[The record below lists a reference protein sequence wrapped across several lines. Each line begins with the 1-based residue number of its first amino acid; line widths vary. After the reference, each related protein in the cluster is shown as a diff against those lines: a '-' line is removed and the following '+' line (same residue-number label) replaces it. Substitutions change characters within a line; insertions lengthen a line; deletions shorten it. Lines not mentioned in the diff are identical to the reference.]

1 MPICAGRQKKGKRPM
16 KKKKLLAFLLAA
28 AMVCQSGLTV
38 FAQEPGSIDVP
49 GAEVQAGE
57 AAEELE
63 CKTYL
68 EEERTYNGSADSR
81 YAIPEEDLSFINDLG
96 SATITVSF
104 KTESIDLMALAAVN
118 STVHTNSYVT
128 LYVTKGNT
136 LGVEIRDASTN
147 MTKSFTANV
156 GTLNDNEW
164 HTATFVIE
172 EGVGYKLYFDQEM
185 VNEVSEPETY
195 FTKNLSWDPSSVTFG
210 GANRISGNSYLYT
223 GSIKNAKIYNGVA
236 SEEQIIRDHGGVVLE
251 DPILTY
257 GRNVIGGTN
266 DSIVAKNEDA
276 AKIAGL
282 TEGSFSFAYKL
293 DDLSNKLNGLFSLS
307 QGSEANNYGAIY
319 VNPANGRIGFE
330 VRDGAGHQ
338 YVTVADNAANNMN
351 WHTITVTFSGTK
363 AAFYFDGELAG
374 EVNAEGILQGTTWT
388 ADSATIGG
396 IQRNSNA
403 KWPFS
408 GTINSVN
415 IYDYV
420 LSADEVR
427 QLNKDTKP
435 EDLPEYEEGVVKT
448 EEYGIFDMGDY
459 GSFNYRIPSLVTTAD
474 GVVIAGADQRH
485 DHWSDW
491 GNIDTV
497 VRMSTDQGQTWSDL
511 NTVIDLKSQPY
522 DSGTQSAFLIDPVMI
537 ATEEGRVWMMVDMFP
552 ESTGFGSISQA
563 GTGFVEA
570 EDGNMYL
577 QLTDADGAEYTL
589 RGTEVYDAEG
599 NKSDYTVDEGSAENA
614 YHNKGDLYKGDEYVG
629 NIYLSG
635 QNTGN
640 DSAPLQ
646 ILRTCYLW
654 LTYSDDNGQTWS
666 NPVNISGQVKEE
678 WMKFC
683 GTGPGFGVE
692 IQNGEHAGRLV
703 FPIYYTNSSGFQ
715 SSACI
720 YSDDNGATWHRGM
733 SPNDA
738 RGGDYGDSQNPKF
751 DQQLTESQII
761 ELNSGNL
768 LQFMRNTGGNG
779 LVAVSRSTDGGATW
793 TAPVNTQATEV
804 YCQLSVLHYGMTED
818 GKDIVVMSNP
828 GGSGRNNGTLRIGVV
843 TETEDSFSI
852 EWTDSKMFSPGNYAY
867 SCLTDMG
874 DGLIGLLYEKSNT
887 IKFTSFNLDYIR
899 SDVNL
904 LNPMI
909 SNVSYTVEKETDHLF
924 TLPGDKYVFTVTTD
938 QNVIA
943 EGAPTFRFML
953 NGEARYAQYVSG
965 GNNDRTVVFEYV
977 VQDGDEGQIAFK
989 GPKIISDE
997 NGSVRNEAGLAVS
1010 AIDTD
1015 VDFGYIG
1022 VDPSYDGNDL
1032 PLDNAVASAGSSQ
1045 SGQGPEK
1052 ALDGDTSTLWH
1063 SQWSAGH
1070 NRADHWFVIDY
1081 GKEYMMDGLRYL
1093 PRQSGGTNG
1102 IITEYRIEVSTDGV
1116 TYTEAATGEWDSS
1129 TSWKTAD
1136 FEPVKARY
1144 MKLTVLNALSVEAA
1158 NDYASATEIRV
1169 TGTEAAEEP
1178 EEPADKTDLGELI
1191 SYAKEQMEL
1200 ENYQYVVPAVK
1211 TIFEAALA
1219 DAEAVY
1225 ADEDASQEDVDAAY
1239 DELLE
1244 KTHLLSYTGNPADL
1258 QIAYDLAA
1266 AMDLSIYTDE
1276 SRAVMEEAMAAA
1288 AEVLANENALQDE
1301 IDAALEA
1308 LNSAKDQLELKEV
1321 DKSELEKVIALADE
1335 YAAKIGS
1342 YTPDT
1347 AEAFQ
1352 AAYDAAKTV
1361 FGNEEASQEEVDNIA
1376 AVLQKAIDGLKLAEE
1391 ISTAVLEYA
1400 LELSETVNTEGV
1412 IDAVVEAF
1420 NSAKAAAQNILER
1433 TNAGDPSVT
1442 QDMVDQSW
1450 KNLIKA
1456 MQYMEF
1462 KQGDMSDLQ
1471 AVVDYAKTLDMS
1483 KYLDD
1488 GQQAFQDAFAAGEA
1502 VLAEDF
1508 AEQAEI
1514 DQAWRTLLKAM
1525 SELRLKPSKEA
1536 LEELIAEANSLDLE
1550 GAEEEAAAAF
1560 RNALA
1565 KAMCVL
1571 EDEQATEGEVAAAE
1585 EGLQAAMS
1593 RVLASAG
1600 GSTEAPS
1607 QTTGSTTGNTSG
1619 SGSTTAGGS
1628 QTKASGSSAVK
1639 TGDTAAPI
1647 AGTAAVMALAAAAA
1661 AVVLKKRRG

>member
-1 MPICAGRQKKGKRPM
+1 M

-38 FAQEPGSIDVP
+38 FAQEPGSIDVS
-49 GAEVQAGE
+49 GAEVQADDT
-57 AAEELE
+57 AAELE

-68 EEERTYNGSADSR
+68 EEERTYNGEADSR
-81 YAIPEEDLSFINDLG
+81 YAVPEEDLEFINDLG

-104 KTESIDLMALAAVN
+104 KTESSGLMALAAVN
-118 STVHTNSYVT
+118 STVHTNSYIT
-128 LYVTKGNT
+128 LYVNNGNT

-147 MTKSFTANV
+147 MTKGYTANV

-164 HTATFVIE
+164 HTATFVID

-185 VNEVSEPETY
+185 VKEVSEPETY
-195 FTKNLSWDPSSVTFG
+195 FTKNLSWEPSSVTFG

-251 DPILTY
+251 DPVITY
-257 GRNVIGGTN
+257 DRNVFDGTN
-266 DSIVAKNEDA
+266 ESIAAKDEDA
-276 AKIAGL
+276 AVIAGL
-282 TEGSFSFAYKL
+282 TQGTFSFAYKL

-307 QGSEANNYGAIY
+307 EKGAENGYGAFY
-319 VNPANGRIGFE
+319 VNPSNGRIGFE
-330 VRDGAGHQ
+330 VRDGSGHQ
-338 YVTVADNAANNMN
+338 YVTVPDGAANNTD
-351 WHTITVTFSGTK
+351 WHTITVSFSGTQ
-363 AAFYFDGELAG
+363 AAFYFDGEAVG
-374 EVNAEGILQGTTWT
+374 TVNAAGVLTGSTWT
-388 ADSATIGG
+388 ADSVSIGG
-396 IQRNSNA
+396 IQRTKTD

-420 LSADEVR
+420 LNADEVR

-435 EDLPEYEEGVVKT
+435 EDLPEYEEGVIKT
-448 EEYGIFDMGDY
+448 EEYGLFDMGDY

-511 NTVIDLKSQPY
+511 TTVIDLKSQPY
-522 DSGTQSAFLIDPVMI
+522 DTGTQSAFLIDPVMI
-537 ATEEGRVWMMVDMFP
+537 ATESGRVWMMVDMFP

-563 GTGFVEA
+563 GNGFVEA

-577 QLTDADGAEYTL
+577 ELTDADGAKYTL
-589 RGTEVYDAEG
+589 RGTEVYDADG
-599 NKSDYTVDEGSAENA
+599 NKTDYTVDEGSAENA
-614 YHNKGDLYKGDEYVG
+614 YHNKGDLYDNGEYVG

-646 ILRTCYLW
+646 ILKTCYLW

-666 NPVNISGQVKEE
+666 NPVNISGMVKED

-683 GTGPGFGVE
+683 GTGPGFGIE

-703 FPIYYTNSSGFQ
+703 FPIYYTNNGGFQ

-720 YSDDNGATWHRGM
+720 YSDDGGVTWQRGM

-738 RGGDYGDSQNPKF
+738 RGEGMGDSQNPNF
-751 DQQLTESQII
+751 SQQLTESQII

-768 LQFMRNTGGNG
+768 LQFMRNTGGSG

-793 TAPVNTQATEV
+793 SAPVNTQATEV
-804 YCQLSVLHYGMTED
+804 YCQLSVLHYGTTED
-818 GKDIVVMSNP
+818 GKDRVILSNP

-843 TETEDSFSI
+843 TETDDSFSI
-852 EWTDSKMFSPGNYAY
+852 EWTESKMFSPGNYAY

-874 DGLIGLLYEKSNT
+874 DDMIGLLYEKSNT
-887 IKFTSFNLDYIR
+887 IKFTSFNLDFIT
-899 SDVNL
+899 SEVNL
-904 LNPMI
+904 
-909 SNVSYTVEKETDHLF
+909 VSPTITSVTYTVEKETDHLF
-924 TLPGDKYVFTVTTD
+924 TLPGDKYVFTVNTD

-953 NGEARYAQYVSG
+953 DGEARYADYVSG
-965 GNNDRTVVFEYV
+965 GNNDKSVVFEYV
-977 VQDGDEGQIAFK
+977 VQEGDEGQIAYR

-997 NGSVRNEAGLAVS
+997 NGSVRNEAGLSVS
-1010 AIDTD
+1010 AIDTQ

-1022 VDPSYDGNDL
+1022 VDPSYDGYDL
-1032 PLDNAVASAGSSQ
+1032 PLDNASATAGSSQ

-1093 PRQSGGTNG
+1093 PRQTGGTNG
-1102 IITEYRIEVSTDGV
+1102 IITEYKIEVSTDGV

-1144 MKLTVLNALSVEAA
+1144 MKLTVLDALSVESA

-1169 TGTEAAEEP
+1169 TGTEAP
-1178 EEPADKTDLGELI
+1178 TEPADKTEL
-1191 SYAKEQMEL
+1191 QL
-1200 ENYQYVVPAVK
+1200 
-1211 TIFEAALA
+1211 
-1219 DAEAVY
+1219 
-1225 ADEDASQEDVDAAY
+1225 
-1239 DELLE
+1239 
-1244 KTHLLSYTGNPADL
+1244 
-1258 QIAYDLAA
+1258 AYDLAA

-1276 SRAVMEEAMAAA
+1276 SRQVMEEAIAAA
-1288 AEVLANENALQDE
+1288 AEVLANENALQAE
-1301 IDAALEA
+1301 IDEA
-1308 LNSAKDQLELKEV
+1308 LNNLNAAKDQLELKAV
-1321 DKSELEKVIALADE
+1321 DKSELEKMIALADE
-1335 YAAKIGS
+1335 YAGKIGS
-1342 YTPDT
+1342 CTPDS

-1361 FGNEEASQEEVDNIA
+1361 FENAEASQEEVDNIVE
-1376 AVLQKAIDGLKLAEE
+1376 VLQKAIDGLELAKE

-1400 LELSETVNTEGV
+1400 LALAETADTEGV
-1412 IDAVVEAF
+1412 LDSVAEIF
-1420 NSAKAAAQNILER
+1420 NNAKASAQNILER
-1433 TNAGDPSVT
+1433 VQAGDASVT
-1442 QDMVDQSW
+1442 QDMVDESW
-1450 KNLIKA
+1450 QNLIKA
-1456 MQYMEF
+1456 MQYLSF
-1462 KQGDMSDLQ
+1462 KQGDKTDLQ
-1471 AVVDYAKTLDMS
+1471 KVIDLANSLDLS
-1483 KYLDD
+1483 QYLDE
-1488 GQQAFQDAFAAGEA
+1488 GQQAFNDALTAAEA
-1502 VLAEDF
+1502 VLADGNAMQDEV
-1508 AEQAEI
+1508 
-1514 DQAWRTLLKAM
+1514 DQAWKALLKAM
-1525 SELRLKPSKEA
+1525 SELRLKPSKDA
-1536 LEELIAEANSLDLE
+1536 LEDLIASAEGLNTE
-1550 GAEEEAAAAF
+1550 GADEETVAVF
-1560 RNALA
+1560 RSALA
-1565 KAMCVL
+1565 RAMSVL
-1571 EDEQATEGEVAAAE
+1571 EDDQATEAEVASAE
-1585 EGLQAAMS
+1585 KELQSAIDLM
-1593 RVLASAG
+1593 LASTD
-1600 GSTEAPS
+1600 GSTD
-1607 QTTGSTTGNTSG
+1607 GSGQSGTGNATSSGSQNSGANASKTSTSG
-1619 SGSTTAGGS
+1619 S
-1628 QTKASGSSAVK
+1628 KAVK
-1639 TGDTAAPI
+1639 TGDSMLPI
-1647 AGTAAVMALAAAAA
+1647 AGSAAAMAMAA
-1661 AVVLKKRRG
+1661 AVIVLQRKKRS

>member
-1 MPICAGRQKKGKRPM
+1 M

-38 FAQEPGSIDVP
+38 FAQEPGSIDVS
-49 GAEVQAGE
+49 GAEVQADDT
-57 AAEELE
+57 AAELE

-68 EEERTYNGSADSR
+68 EEERTYNGEADSR
-81 YAIPEEDLSFINDLG
+81 YAVPEEDLEFINDLG

-104 KTESIDLMALAAVN
+104 KTESSGLMALAAVN
-118 STVHTNSYVT
+118 STVHTNSYIT
-128 LYVTKGNT
+128 LYVNNGNT

-147 MTKSFTANV
+147 MTKGYTANV

-164 HTATFVIE
+164 HTATFVID

-185 VNEVSEPETY
+185 VKEVSEPETY
-195 FTKNLSWDPSSVTFG
+195 FTKNLSWEPSSVTFG

-251 DPILTY
+251 DPVITY
-257 GRNVIGGTN
+257 DRNVFDGTN
-266 DSIVAKNEDA
+266 ESIAAKDEDA
-276 AKIAGL
+276 AVIAGL
-282 TEGSFSFAYKL
+282 TQGTFSFAYKL

-307 QGSEANNYGAIY
+307 EKGAENGYGAFY
-319 VNPANGRIGFE
+319 VNPSNGRIGFE
-330 VRDGAGHQ
+330 VRDGSGHQ
-338 YVTVADNAANNMN
+338 YVTVPDGAANNTD
-351 WHTITVTFSGTK
+351 WHTITVSFSGTQ
-363 AAFYFDGELAG
+363 AAFYFDGEAVG
-374 EVNAEGILQGTTWT
+374 TVNAAGVLTGSTWT
-388 ADSATIGG
+388 ADSVSIGG
-396 IQRNSNA
+396 IQRTKTD

-420 LSADEVR
+420 LNADEVR

-435 EDLPEYEEGVVKT
+435 EDLPEYEEGVIKT
-448 EEYGIFDMGDY
+448 EEYGLFDMGDY

-511 NTVIDLKSQPY
+511 TTVIDLKSQPY
-522 DSGTQSAFLIDPVMI
+522 DTGTQSAFLIDPVMI
-537 ATEEGRVWMMVDMFP
+537 ATESGRVWMMVDMFP

-563 GTGFVEA
+563 GNGFAEA

-577 QLTDADGAEYTL
+577 ELTDADGAKYTL
-589 RGTEVYDAEG
+589 RGTEVYDADG
-599 NKSDYTVDEGSAENA
+599 NKTDYTVDEGSAENA
-614 YHNKGDLYKGDEYVG
+614 YHNKGDLYDNGEYVG

-646 ILRTCYLW
+646 ILKTCYLW

-666 NPVNISGQVKEE
+666 NPVNISGMVKED

-683 GTGPGFGVE
+683 GTGPGFGIE

-703 FPIYYTNSSGFQ
+703 FPIYYTNNGGFQ

-720 YSDDNGATWHRGM
+720 YSDDGGVTWQRGM

-738 RGGDYGDSQNPKF
+738 RGEGMGDSQNPNF
-751 DQQLTESQII
+751 SQQLTESQII

-768 LQFMRNTGGNG
+768 LQFMRNTGGSG

-793 TAPVNTQATEV
+793 SAPVNTQATEV
-804 YCQLSVLHYGMTED
+804 YCQLSVLHYGTTED
-818 GKDIVVMSNP
+818 GKDRVILSNP

-843 TETEDSFSI
+843 TETDDSFSI
-852 EWTDSKMFSPGNYAY
+852 EWTESKMFSPGNYAY

-874 DGLIGLLYEKSNT
+874 DDMIGLLYEKSNT
-887 IKFTSFNLDYIR
+887 IKFTSFNLDFIT
-899 SDVNL
+899 SEVNL
-904 LNPMI
+904 
-909 SNVSYTVEKETDHLF
+909 VSPTITSVTYTVEKETDHLF
-924 TLPGDKYVFTVTTD
+924 TLPGDKYVFTVNTD

-953 NGEARYAQYVSG
+953 DGEARYADYVSG
-965 GNNDRTVVFEYV
+965 GNNDKSVVFEYV
-977 VQDGDEGQIAFK
+977 VQEGDEGQIAFK

-997 NGSVRNEAGLAVS
+997 NGSVRNEAGLSVS

-1022 VDPSYDGNDL
+1022 VDPSYDGYDL
-1032 PLDNAVASAGSSQ
+1032 PLDNATATAGSSQ

-1093 PRQSGGTNG
+1093 PRQTGGTNG
-1102 IITEYRIEVSTDGV
+1102 IITEYKIEVSTDGV

-1144 MKLTVLNALSVEAA
+1144 MKLTVLDALSVESA

-1169 TGTEAAEEP
+1169 TGTEAP
-1178 EEPADKTDLGELI
+1178 TEPADKTELQ
-1191 SYAKEQMEL
+1191 A
-1200 ENYQYVVPAVK
+1200 
-1211 TIFEAALA
+1211 
-1219 DAEAVY
+1219 
-1225 ADEDASQEDVDAAY
+1225 
-1239 DELLE
+1239 
-1244 KTHLLSYTGNPADL
+1244 
-1258 QIAYDLAA
+1258 AYDLAA

-1276 SRAVMEEAMAAA
+1276 SRQVMKEAIAVA
-1288 AEVLANENALQDE
+1288 AEVLANENALQAE
-1301 IDAALEA
+1301 IDEA
-1308 LNSAKDQLELKEV
+1308 LNNLNAAKDQLELKAV
-1321 DKSELEKVIALADE
+1321 DKSELEKMIALADE
-1335 YAAKIGS
+1335 YAGKIGS
-1342 YTPDT
+1342 YTPES

-1361 FGNEEASQEEVDNIA
+1361 FENAEASQEEVDNIVE
-1376 AVLQKAIDGLKLAEE
+1376 VLQKAIDGLELTKE

-1400 LELSETVNTEGV
+1400 LALAETADTEGV
-1412 IDAVVEAF
+1412 LDSVAEIF
-1420 NSAKAAAQNILER
+1420 NNAKASAQNILER
-1433 TNAGDPSVT
+1433 VQAGDASVT
-1442 QDMVDQSW
+1442 QDMVDESW
-1450 KNLIKA
+1450 QNLIKA
-1456 MQYMEF
+1456 MQYLSF
-1462 KQGDMSDLQ
+1462 KQGDKTDLQ
-1471 AVVDYAKTLDMS
+1471 KVIDLANSLDLS
-1483 KYLDD
+1483 QYLDE
-1488 GQQAFQDAFAAGEA
+1488 GQQAFNDALTAAEA
-1502 VLAEDF
+1502 VLADGNAMQDEV
-1508 AEQAEI
+1508 
-1514 DQAWRTLLKAM
+1514 DQAWKALLKAM
-1525 SELRLKPSKEA
+1525 SELRLKPSKDA
-1536 LEELIAEANSLDLE
+1536 LEDLIASAEGLNTE
-1550 GAEEEAAAAF
+1550 GADEETVAVF
-1560 RNALA
+1560 RSALTR
-1565 KAMCVL
+1565 AMSVL
-1571 EDEQATEGEVAAAE
+1571 EDDQATEAEVASAE
-1585 EGLQAAMS
+1585 KELQSAIDQM
-1593 RVLASAG
+1593 LASTD
-1600 GSTEAPS
+1600 GSTD
-1607 QTTGSTTGNTSG
+1607 GSGQSGTGNANSSGSQNSGSNASKTSTSG
-1619 SGSTTAGGS
+1619 S
-1628 QTKASGSSAVK
+1628 KAVK
-1639 TGDTAAPI
+1639 TGDSMLPI
-1647 AGTAAVMALAAAAA
+1647 AGSAAAMAMAA
-1661 AVVLKKRRG
+1661 AVIVLQRKKRS

>member
-1 MPICAGRQKKGKRPM
+1 MKSADSRGTEKKKGKRPM

-38 FAQEPGSIDVP
+38 FAQEPGSIDVS
-49 GAEVQAGE
+49 GAEVQADDT
-57 AAEELE
+57 AAELE

-68 EEERTYNGSADSR
+68 EEERTYNGEADSR
-81 YAIPEEDLSFINDLG
+81 YAVPEEDLEFINDLG

-104 KTESIDLMALAAVN
+104 KTESSGLMALAAVN
-118 STVHTNSYVT
+118 STVHTNSYIT
-128 LYVTKGNT
+128 LYVNNGNT

-147 MTKSFTANV
+147 MTKGYTANV

-164 HTATFVIE
+164 HTATFVID

-185 VNEVSEPETY
+185 VKEVSEPETY
-195 FTKNLSWDPSSVTFG
+195 FTKNLSWEPSSVTFG

-251 DPILTY
+251 DPVITY
-257 GRNVIGGTN
+257 DRNVFDGTN
-266 DSIVAKNEDA
+266 ESIAAKDEDA
-276 AKIAGL
+276 AVIAGL
-282 TEGSFSFAYKL
+282 TQGTFSFAYKL

-307 QGSEANNYGAIY
+307 EKGAENGYGAFY
-319 VNPANGRIGFE
+319 VNPSNGRIGFE
-330 VRDGAGHQ
+330 VRDGSGHQ
-338 YVTVADNAANNMN
+338 YVTVPDGAANNTD
-351 WHTITVTFSGTK
+351 WHTITVSFSGTQ
-363 AAFYFDGELAG
+363 AAFYFDGEAVG
-374 EVNAEGILQGTTWT
+374 TVNAAGVLTGSTWT
-388 ADSATIGG
+388 ADSVSIGG
-396 IQRNSNA
+396 IQRTKTD

-420 LSADEVR
+420 LNADEVR

-435 EDLPEYEEGVVKT
+435 EDLPEYEEGVIKT
-448 EEYGIFDMGDY
+448 EEYGLFDMGDY

-511 NTVIDLKSQPY
+511 TTVIDLKSQPY
-522 DSGTQSAFLIDPVMI
+522 DTGTQSAFLIDPVMI
-537 ATEEGRVWMMVDMFP
+537 ATESGRVWMMVDMFP

-563 GTGFVEA
+563 GNGFVEA

-577 QLTDADGAEYTL
+577 ELTDADGAKYTL
-589 RGTEVYDAEG
+589 RGTEVYDADG
-599 NKSDYTVDEGSAENA
+599 NKTDYTVDEGSAENA
-614 YHNKGDLYKGDEYVG
+614 YHNKGDLYDNGEYVG

-646 ILRTCYLW
+646 ILKTCYLW

-666 NPVNISGQVKEE
+666 NPVNISGMVKED

-683 GTGPGFGVE
+683 GTGPGFGIE

-703 FPIYYTNSSGFQ
+703 FPIYYTNNGGFQ

-720 YSDDNGATWHRGM
+720 YSDDGGVTWQRGM

-738 RGGDYGDSQNPKF
+738 RGGDYGDSQNPNF
-751 DQQLTESQII
+751 NQQLTESQII

-804 YCQLSVLHYGMTED
+804 YCQLSVLHYGTTED
-818 GKDIVVMSNP
+818 GRDIVVMSNP

-874 DGLIGLLYEKSNT
+874 GDMIGLLYEKSNT
-887 IKFTSFNLDYIR
+887 IKFTSFNLDFIR
-899 SDVNL
+899 SEVNL
-904 LNPMI
+904 VSPMI
-909 SNVSYTVEKETDHLF
+909 SNVTYTVEKEKDHLF
-924 TLPGDKYVFTVTTD
+924 TLPGDTYVFTVTTD

-953 NGEARYAQYVSG
+953 NGEPRYAEYVSG
-965 GNNDRTVVFEYV
+965 GNNDKTIVFEYV
-977 VQDGDEGQIAFK
+977 VQEGDEGQIAFK

-997 NGSVRNEAGLAVS
+997 NGSVRNEAGLSVS

-1022 VDPSYDGNDL
+1022 VDPSYDGYDL
-1032 PLDNAVASAGSSQ
+1032 PLDNATATAGSSQ

-1093 PRQSGGTNG
+1093 PRQTGGTNG
-1102 IITEYRIEVSTDGV
+1102 IITEYKIEVSTDGV

-1144 MKLTVLNALSVEAA
+1144 MKLTVLDALSVESA

-1169 TGTEAAEEP
+1169 TGTEAP
-1178 EEPADKTDLGELI
+1178 TEPADKTEL
-1191 SYAKEQMEL
+1191 Q
-1200 ENYQYVVPAVK
+1200 V
-1211 TIFEAALA
+1211 
-1219 DAEAVY
+1219 
-1225 ADEDASQEDVDAAY
+1225 
-1239 DELLE
+1239 
-1244 KTHLLSYTGNPADL
+1244 
-1258 QIAYDLAA
+1258 AYDLAA

-1276 SRAVMEEAMAAA
+1276 SRQMMEEAIAAA
-1288 AEVLANENALQDE
+1288 AEVLANENALQAE
-1301 IDAALEA
+1301 IDEA
-1308 LNSAKDQLELKEV
+1308 LNNLNAAKDQLELKAV
-1321 DKSELEKVIALADE
+1321 DKSELEKMIALADE
-1335 YAAKIGS
+1335 YAGKIGS
-1342 YTPDT
+1342 YTPES

-1361 FGNEEASQEEVDNIA
+1361 FENAEASQEEVDNIVE
-1376 AVLQKAIDGLKLAEE
+1376 VLQKAIDGLELAKE

-1400 LELSETVNTEGV
+1400 LALAETADTEGV
-1412 IDAVVEAF
+1412 LDSVAEIF
-1420 NSAKAAAQNILER
+1420 NNAKASAQNILER
-1433 TNAGDPSVT
+1433 VQAGDASVT
-1442 QDMVDQSW
+1442 QDMVDESW
-1450 KNLIKA
+1450 QNLIKA
-1456 MQYMEF
+1456 MQYLSF
-1462 KQGDMSDLQ
+1462 KQGDKTDLQ
-1471 AVVDYAKTLDMS
+1471 KVIDLANSLDLS
-1483 KYLDD
+1483 QYLDE
-1488 GQQAFQDAFAAGEA
+1488 GQQAFNDALTAAEA
-1502 VLAEDF
+1502 VLADGNAMQDEV
-1508 AEQAEI
+1508 
-1514 DQAWRTLLKAM
+1514 DQAWKALLKAM
-1525 SELRLKPSKEA
+1525 SELRLKPSKDA
-1536 LEELIAEANSLDLE
+1536 LEDLIASAEGLNTE
-1550 GAEEEAAAAF
+1550 GADEETVAVF
-1560 RNALA
+1560 RSALA
-1565 KAMCVL
+1565 RAMSVL
-1571 EDEQATEGEVAAAE
+1571 EDDQATEAEVASAE
-1585 EGLQAAMS
+1585 KELKSAIDLM
-1593 RVLASAG
+1593 LASTD
-1600 GSTEAPS
+1600 GSTD
-1607 QTTGSTTGNTSG
+1607 GSGQSGTGNATSSGSQNSGANASKTSTSG
-1619 SGSTTAGGS
+1619 S
-1628 QTKASGSSAVK
+1628 KAVK
-1639 TGDTAAPI
+1639 TGDSMFPI
-1647 AGTAAVMALAAAAA
+1647 AGSAAAMAMAA
-1661 AVVLKKRRG
+1661 AVIVLQRKKRS

>member
-1 MPICAGRQKKGKRPM
+1 MKSADSRGTEKKKGKRPM

-38 FAQEPGSIDVP
+38 FAQEPGSIDVS
-49 GAEVQAGE
+49 GAEVQADDT
-57 AAEELE
+57 AAELE

-68 EEERTYNGSADSR
+68 EEERTYNGEADSR
-81 YAIPEEDLSFINDLG
+81 YAVPEEDLEFINDLG

-104 KTESIDLMALAAVN
+104 KTESSGLMALAAVN
-118 STVHTNSYVT
+118 STVHTNSYIT
-128 LYVTKGNT
+128 LYVNNGNT

-147 MTKSFTANV
+147 MTKGYTANV

-164 HTATFVIE
+164 HTATFVID

-185 VNEVSEPETY
+185 VKEVSEPETY
-195 FTKNLSWDPSSVTFG
+195 FTKNLSWEPSSVTFG

-251 DPILTY
+251 DPVITY
-257 GRNVIGGTN
+257 DRNVFDGTN
-266 DSIVAKNEDA
+266 ESIAAKDEDA
-276 AKIAGL
+276 AVIAGL
-282 TEGSFSFAYKL
+282 TQGTFSFAYKL

-307 QGSEANNYGAIY
+307 EKGAENGYGAFY
-319 VNPANGRIGFE
+319 VNPSNGRIGFE
-330 VRDGAGHQ
+330 VRDGSGHQ
-338 YVTVADNAANNMN
+338 YVTVPDGAANNTD
-351 WHTITVTFSGTK
+351 WHTITVSFSGTQ
-363 AAFYFDGELAG
+363 AAFYFDGEAVG
-374 EVNAEGILQGTTWT
+374 TVNAAGVLTGSTWT
-388 ADSATIGG
+388 ADSVSIGG
-396 IQRNSNA
+396 IQRTKTD

-420 LSADEVR
+420 LNADEVR

-435 EDLPEYEEGVVKT
+435 EDLPEYEEGVIKT
-448 EEYGIFDMGDY
+448 EEYGLFDMGDY

-511 NTVIDLKSQPY
+511 TTVIDLKSQPY
-522 DSGTQSAFLIDPVMI
+522 DTGTQSAFLIDPVMI
-537 ATEEGRVWMMVDMFP
+537 ATESGRVWMMVDMFP

-563 GTGFVEA
+563 GNGFVEA

-577 QLTDADGAEYTL
+577 ELTDADGAKYTL
-589 RGTEVYDAEG
+589 RGTEVYDADG
-599 NKSDYTVDEGSAENA
+599 NKTDYTVDEGSAENA
-614 YHNKGDLYKGDEYVG
+614 YHNKGDLYDNGEYVG

-646 ILRTCYLW
+646 ILKTCYLW

-666 NPVNISGQVKEE
+666 NPVNISGMVKED

-683 GTGPGFGVE
+683 GTGPGFGIE

-703 FPIYYTNSSGFQ
+703 FPIYYTNNGGFQ

-720 YSDDNGATWHRGM
+720 YSDDDGVTWQRGM

-738 RGGDYGDSQNPKF
+738 RGGDYGDSQNPNF
-751 DQQLTESQII
+751 NQQLTESQII

-804 YCQLSVLHYGMTED
+804 YCQLSVLHYGTTED
-818 GKDIVVMSNP
+818 GRDIVVMSNP

-874 DGLIGLLYEKSNT
+874 GDMIGLLYEKSNT
-887 IKFTSFNLDYIR
+887 IKFTSFNLDFIR
-899 SDVNL
+899 SEVNL
-904 LNPMI
+904 VSPMI
-909 SNVSYTVEKETDHLF
+909 SNVTYTVEKEKDHLF
-924 TLPGDKYVFTVTTD
+924 TLPGDTYVFTVTTD

-953 NGEARYAQYVSG
+953 NGEPRYAEYVSG
-965 GNNDRTVVFEYV
+965 GNNDKTIVFEYV
-977 VQDGDEGQIAFK
+977 VQEGDEGQIAFK

-997 NGSVRNEAGLAVS
+997 NGSVRNEAGLSVS
-1010 AIDTD
+1010 AIDTQ

-1022 VDPSYDGNDL
+1022 VDPSYDGYDL
-1032 PLDNAVASAGSSQ
+1032 PLDSASATAGSSQ

-1093 PRQSGGTNG
+1093 PRQTGGTNG
-1102 IITEYRIEVSTDGV
+1102 IITEYKIEVSTDGV

-1144 MKLTVLNALSVEAA
+1144 MKLTVLDALSVESA

-1169 TGTEAAEEP
+1169 TGTEAP
-1178 EEPADKTDLGELI
+1178 TEPADKTEL
-1191 SYAKEQMEL
+1191 Q
-1200 ENYQYVVPAVK
+1200 V
-1211 TIFEAALA
+1211 
-1219 DAEAVY
+1219 
-1225 ADEDASQEDVDAAY
+1225 
-1239 DELLE
+1239 
-1244 KTHLLSYTGNPADL
+1244 
-1258 QIAYDLAA
+1258 AYDLAA

-1276 SRAVMEEAMAAA
+1276 SRQVMEEAIAAA

-1301 IDAALEA
+1301 IDEA
-1308 LNSAKDQLELKEV
+1308 LNNLNAAKDQLELKAV
-1321 DKSELEKVIALADE
+1321 DKSELEKMIALADE
-1335 YAAKIGS
+1335 YAGKIGS
-1342 YTPDT
+1342 CTPDS

-1361 FGNEEASQEEVDNIA
+1361 FENAEASQEEVDNIVE
-1376 AVLQKAIDGLKLAEE
+1376 VLQKAIDGLELAKE

-1400 LELSETVNTEGV
+1400 LALAETADTEGV
-1412 IDAVVEAF
+1412 LDSVAEIF
-1420 NSAKAAAQNILER
+1420 NNAKASAQNILER
-1433 TNAGDPSVT
+1433 VQAGDASVT
-1442 QDMVDQSW
+1442 QDMVDESW
-1450 KNLIKA
+1450 QNLIKA
-1456 MQYMEF
+1456 MQYLSF
-1462 KQGDMSDLQ
+1462 KQGDKTDLQ
-1471 AVVDYAKTLDMS
+1471 KVIGLADSLDLS
-1483 KYLDD
+1483 QYLDE
-1488 GQQAFQDAFAAGEA
+1488 GQQAFNDALAAAEA
-1502 VLAEDF
+1502 VLADGNAMQDE
-1508 AEQAEI
+1508 A
-1514 DQAWRTLLKAM
+1514 DQAWKALLKAM
-1525 SELRLKPSKEA
+1525 SELRLKPSKDA
-1536 LEELIAEANSLDLE
+1536 LEDLIASAEGLNTE
-1550 GAEEEAAAAF
+1550 GADEETVAVF
-1560 RNALA
+1560 RSALA
-1565 KAMCVL
+1565 RAMSVL
-1571 EDEQATEGEVAAAE
+1571 EDDQATEAEVASAE
-1585 EGLQAAMS
+1585 KELKSAIDLM
-1593 RVLASAG
+1593 LASTD
-1600 GSTEAPS
+1600 GSTD
-1607 QTTGSTTGNTSG
+1607 GSGQSGTGNATSSGSQNSGANASKTSTSG
-1619 SGSTTAGGS
+1619 S
-1628 QTKASGSSAVK
+1628 KAVK
-1639 TGDTAAPI
+1639 TGDSMFPI
-1647 AGTAAVMALAAAAA
+1647 AGSAAAMAMAA
-1661 AVVLKKRRG
+1661 AVIALQRKKRS

>member
-1 MPICAGRQKKGKRPM
+1 M

-38 FAQEPGSIDVP
+38 FAQEPGSIDVS
-49 GAEVQAGE
+49 GAEVQADDT
-57 AAEELE
+57 AAELE

-68 EEERTYNGSADSR
+68 EEERTYNGEADSR
-81 YAIPEEDLSFINDLG
+81 YAVPEEDLEFINDLG

-104 KTESIDLMALAAVN
+104 KTESSGLMALAAVN
-118 STVHTNSYVT
+118 STVHTNSYIT
-128 LYVTKGNT
+128 LYVNNGNT

-147 MTKSFTANV
+147 MTKGYTANV

-164 HTATFVIE
+164 HTATFVID

-185 VNEVSEPETY
+185 VKEVSEPETY
-195 FTKNLSWDPSSVTFG
+195 FTKNLSWEPSSVTFG

-251 DPILTY
+251 DPVITY
-257 GRNVIGGTN
+257 DRNVFDGTN
-266 DSIVAKNEDA
+266 ESIAAKDEDA
-276 AKIAGL
+276 AVIAGL
-282 TEGSFSFAYKL
+282 TQGTFSFAYKL

-307 QGSEANNYGAIY
+307 EKGAENGYGAFY
-319 VNPANGRIGFE
+319 VNPSNGRIGFE
-330 VRDGAGHQ
+330 VRDGSGHQ
-338 YVTVADNAANNMN
+338 YVTVPDGAANNTD
-351 WHTITVTFSGTK
+351 WHTITVSFSGTQ
-363 AAFYFDGELAG
+363 AAFYFDGEAVG
-374 EVNAEGILQGTTWT
+374 TVNAAGVLTGSTWT
-388 ADSATIGG
+388 ADSVSIGG
-396 IQRNSNA
+396 IQRTKTD

-420 LSADEVR
+420 LNADEVR

-435 EDLPEYEEGVVKT
+435 EDLPEYEEGVIKT
-448 EEYGIFDMGDY
+448 EEYGLFDMGDY

-511 NTVIDLKSQPY
+511 TTVIDLKSQPY
-522 DSGTQSAFLIDPVMI
+522 DTGTQSAFLIDPVMI
-537 ATEEGRVWMMVDMFP
+537 ATESGRVWMMVDMFP

-563 GTGFVEA
+563 GNGFVEA

-577 QLTDADGAEYTL
+577 ELTDADGAKYTL
-589 RGTEVYDAEG
+589 RGTEVYDADG
-599 NKSDYTVDEGSAENA
+599 NKTDYTVDEGSAENA
-614 YHNKGDLYKGDEYVG
+614 YHNKGDLYDNGEYVG

-646 ILRTCYLW
+646 ILKTCYLW

-666 NPVNISGQVKEE
+666 NPVNISGMVKED

-683 GTGPGFGVE
+683 GTGPGFGIE

-703 FPIYYTNSSGFQ
+703 FPIYYTNNGGFQ

-720 YSDDNGATWHRGM
+720 YSDDDGVTWQRGM

-738 RGGDYGDSQNPKF
+738 RGGDYGDSQNPNF
-751 DQQLTESQII
+751 NQQLTESQII

-804 YCQLSVLHYGMTED
+804 YCQLSVLHYGTTED
-818 GKDIVVMSNP
+818 GRDIVVMSNP

-874 DGLIGLLYEKSNT
+874 GDMIGLLYEKSNT
-887 IKFTSFNLDYIR
+887 IKFTSFNLDFIR
-899 SDVNL
+899 SEVNL
-904 LNPMI
+904 VSPMI
-909 SNVSYTVEKETDHLF
+909 SNVTYTVEKETDHLF
-924 TLPGDKYVFTVTTD
+924 TLPGDTYVFTVTMD

-953 NGEARYAQYVSG
+953 NGEPRYAEYVSG
-965 GNNDRTVVFEYV
+965 GNNDKTIVFEYV
-977 VQDGDEGQIAFK
+977 VQEGDEGQIAFK

-997 NGSVRNEAGLAVS
+997 NGSVRNEAGLSVS

-1022 VDPSYDGNDL
+1022 VDPSYDGYDL
-1032 PLDNAVASAGSSQ
+1032 PLDNATATAGSSQ

-1093 PRQSGGTNG
+1093 PRQTGGTNG
-1102 IITEYRIEVSTDGV
+1102 IITEYKIEVSTDGV

-1144 MKLTVLNALSVEAA
+1144 MKLTVLDALSVESA

-1169 TGTEAAEEP
+1169 TGTEAP
-1178 EEPADKTDLGELI
+1178 TEPADKTEL
-1191 SYAKEQMEL
+1191 Q
-1200 ENYQYVVPAVK
+1200 V
-1211 TIFEAALA
+1211 
-1219 DAEAVY
+1219 
-1225 ADEDASQEDVDAAY
+1225 
-1239 DELLE
+1239 
-1244 KTHLLSYTGNPADL
+1244 
-1258 QIAYDLAA
+1258 AYDLAA

-1276 SRAVMEEAMAAA
+1276 SRQVMEEAIAAA
-1288 AEVLANENALQDE
+1288 AEVLANENALQAE
-1301 IDAALEA
+1301 IDEA
-1308 LNSAKDQLELKEV
+1308 LNNLNAAKDQLELKAV
-1321 DKSELEKVIALADE
+1321 DKSELEKMIALADE
-1335 YAAKIGS
+1335 YAGKIGS
-1342 YTPDT
+1342 YTPDS

-1361 FGNEEASQEEVDNIA
+1361 FENAEASQEEVDNIVE
-1376 AVLQKAIDGLKLAEE
+1376 VLQKAIDGLELAKE

-1400 LELSETVNTEGV
+1400 LALAETADTEGV
-1412 IDAVVEAF
+1412 LDSVAEIF
-1420 NSAKAAAQNILER
+1420 NNAKASAQNILER
-1433 TNAGDPSVT
+1433 VQAGDASVT
-1442 QDMVDQSW
+1442 QDMVDESW
-1450 KNLIKA
+1450 QNLIKA
-1456 MQYMEF
+1456 MQYLSF
-1462 KQGDMSDLQ
+1462 KQGDKTDLQ
-1471 AVVDYAKTLDMS
+1471 KVIDLANSLDLS
-1483 KYLDD
+1483 QYLDE
-1488 GQQAFQDAFAAGEA
+1488 GQQAFNDALTAAEA
-1502 VLAEDF
+1502 VLADGNAMQDEV
-1508 AEQAEI
+1508 
-1514 DQAWRTLLKAM
+1514 DQAWKALLKAM
-1525 SELRLKPSKEA
+1525 SELRLKPSKDA
-1536 LEELIAEANSLDLE
+1536 LEDLIASAEGLNTE
-1550 GAEEEAAAAF
+1550 GADEETVAVF
-1560 RNALA
+1560 RSALA
-1565 KAMCVL
+1565 RAMSVL
-1571 EDEQATEGEVAAAE
+1571 EDDQATEAEVASAE
-1585 EGLQAAMS
+1585 KELQSAIDLM
-1593 RVLASAG
+1593 LASTD
-1600 GSTEAPS
+1600 GSTD
-1607 QTTGSTTGNTSG
+1607 GSGQSGTGNATSSG
-1619 SGSTTAGGS
+1619 SQNPRREA
-1628 QTKASGSSAVK
+1628 
-1639 TGDTAAPI
+1639 
-1647 AGTAAVMALAAAAA
+1647 
-1661 AVVLKKRRG
+1661 KR

>member
-1 MPICAGRQKKGKRPM
+1 M

-38 FAQEPGSIDVP
+38 FAQEPGSIDVS
-49 GAEVQAGE
+49 GAEVQADDT
-57 AAEELE
+57 AAELE

-68 EEERTYNGSADSR
+68 EEERTYNGEADSR
-81 YAIPEEDLSFINDLG
+81 YAVPEEDLEFINDLG

-104 KTESIDLMALAAVN
+104 KTESSGLMALAAVN
-118 STVHTNSYVT
+118 STVHTNSYIT
-128 LYVTKGNT
+128 LYVNNGNT

-147 MTKSFTANV
+147 MTKGYTANV

-164 HTATFVIE
+164 HTATFVID

-185 VNEVSEPETY
+185 VKEVSEPETY
-195 FTKNLSWDPSSVTFG
+195 FTKNLSWEPSSVTFG

-251 DPILTY
+251 DPVITY
-257 GRNVIGGTN
+257 DRNVFDGTN
-266 DSIVAKNEDA
+266 ESIAAKDEDA
-276 AKIAGL
+276 AVIAGL
-282 TEGSFSFAYKL
+282 TQGTFSFAYKL

-307 QGSEANNYGAIY
+307 EKGAENGYGAFY
-319 VNPANGRIGFE
+319 VNPSNGRIGFE
-330 VRDGAGHQ
+330 VRDGSGHQ
-338 YVTVADNAANNMN
+338 YVTVPDGAANNTD
-351 WHTITVTFSGTK
+351 WHTITVSFSGTQ
-363 AAFYFDGELAG
+363 AAFYFDGEAVG
-374 EVNAEGILQGTTWT
+374 TVNAAGVLTGSTWT
-388 ADSATIGG
+388 ADSVSIGG
-396 IQRNSNA
+396 IQRTKTD

-420 LSADEVR
+420 LNADEVR

-435 EDLPEYEEGVVKT
+435 EDLPEYEEGVIKT
-448 EEYGIFDMGDY
+448 EEYGLFDMGDY

-511 NTVIDLKSQPY
+511 TTVIDLKSQPY
-522 DSGTQSAFLIDPVMI
+522 DTGTQSAFLIDPVMI
-537 ATEEGRVWMMVDMFP
+537 ATESGRVWMMVDMFP

-563 GTGFVEA
+563 GNGFVEA

-577 QLTDADGAEYTL
+577 ELTDADGAKYTL
-589 RGTEVYDAEG
+589 RGTEVYDADG
-599 NKSDYTVDEGSAENA
+599 NKTDYTVDEGSAENA
-614 YHNKGDLYKGDEYVG
+614 YHNKGDLYDNGEYVG

-646 ILRTCYLW
+646 ILKTCYLW

-666 NPVNISGQVKEE
+666 NPVNISGMVKED

-683 GTGPGFGVE
+683 GTGPGFGIE

-703 FPIYYTNSSGFQ
+703 FPIYYTNNGGFQ

-720 YSDDNGATWHRGM
+720 YSDDGGVTWQRGM

-738 RGGDYGDSQNPKF
+738 RGGDYGDSQNPNF
-751 DQQLTESQII
+751 NQQLTESQII

-804 YCQLSVLHYGMTED
+804 YCQLSVLHYGTTED
-818 GKDIVVMSNP
+818 GRDIVVMSNP

-874 DGLIGLLYEKSNT
+874 GDMIGLLYEKSNT
-887 IKFTSFNLDYIR
+887 IKFTSFNLDFIR
-899 SDVNL
+899 SEVNL
-904 LNPMI
+904 VSPMI
-909 SNVSYTVEKETDHLF
+909 SNVTYTVEKETDHLF
-924 TLPGDKYVFTVTTD
+924 TLPGDTYVFTVTTD

-953 NGEARYAQYVSG
+953 NGEPRYAEYVSG
-965 GNNDRTVVFEYV
+965 GNNDKTIVFEYV
-977 VQDGDEGQIAFK
+977 VQEGDEGQIAFK

-997 NGSVRNEAGLAVS
+997 NGSVRNEAGLSVS

-1022 VDPSYDGNDL
+1022 VDPSYDGYDL
-1032 PLDNAVASAGSSQ
+1032 PLDNATATAGSSQ

-1093 PRQSGGTNG
+1093 PRQTGGTNG
-1102 IITEYRIEVSTDGV
+1102 IITEYKIEVSTDGV

-1144 MKLTVLNALSVEAA
+1144 MKLTVLDALSVESA

-1169 TGTEAAEEP
+1169 TGTEAP
-1178 EEPADKTDLGELI
+1178 TEPADKTEL
-1191 SYAKEQMEL
+1191 Q
-1200 ENYQYVVPAVK
+1200 V
-1211 TIFEAALA
+1211 
-1219 DAEAVY
+1219 
-1225 ADEDASQEDVDAAY
+1225 
-1239 DELLE
+1239 
-1244 KTHLLSYTGNPADL
+1244 
-1258 QIAYDLAA
+1258 AYDLAA

-1276 SRAVMEEAMAAA
+1276 SRQMMEEAIAAA
-1288 AEVLANENALQDE
+1288 AEVLANENALQAE
-1301 IDAALEA
+1301 IDEA
-1308 LNSAKDQLELKEV
+1308 LNNLNAAKDQLELKAV
-1321 DKSELEKVIALADE
+1321 DKSELEKMIALADE
-1335 YAAKIGS
+1335 YAGKIGS
-1342 YTPDT
+1342 YTPES

-1361 FGNEEASQEEVDNIA
+1361 FENAEASQEEVDNIVE
-1376 AVLQKAIDGLKLAEE
+1376 VLQKAIDGLELAKE

-1400 LELSETVNTEGV
+1400 LALAETADTEGV
-1412 IDAVVEAF
+1412 LDSVAEIF
-1420 NSAKAAAQNILER
+1420 NNAKASAQNILER
-1433 TNAGDPSVT
+1433 VQAGDASVT
-1442 QDMVDQSW
+1442 QDMVDESW
-1450 KNLIKA
+1450 QNLIKA
-1456 MQYMEF
+1456 MQYLSF
-1462 KQGDMSDLQ
+1462 KQGDKTDLQ
-1471 AVVDYAKTLDMS
+1471 KVIDLANSLDLS
-1483 KYLDD
+1483 QYLDE
-1488 GQQAFQDAFAAGEA
+1488 GQQAFNDALTAAEA
-1502 VLAEDF
+1502 VLADGNAMQDE
-1508 AEQAEI
+1508 A
-1514 DQAWRTLLKAM
+1514 DQAWKALLKAM
-1525 SELRLKPSKEA
+1525 SELRLKPSKDA
-1536 LEELIAEANSLDLE
+1536 LEDLIASAEGLNTE
-1550 GAEEEAAAAF
+1550 GADEETVAVF
-1560 RNALA
+1560 RSALA
-1565 KAMCVL
+1565 RAMSVL
-1571 EDEQATEGEVAAAE
+1571 EDDQATEAEVASAE
-1585 EGLQAAMS
+1585 KELKSAIDLM
-1593 RVLASAG
+1593 LASTD
-1600 GSTEAPS
+1600 GSTD
-1607 QTTGSTTGNTSG
+1607 GSGQSGTGNATSSGSQNSGANASKTSTSG
-1619 SGSTTAGGS
+1619 S
-1628 QTKASGSSAVK
+1628 KAVK
-1639 TGDTAAPI
+1639 TGDSMFPI
-1647 AGTAAVMALAAAAA
+1647 AGSAAAMAMAA
-1661 AVVLKKRRG
+1661 AVIVLQRKKRS